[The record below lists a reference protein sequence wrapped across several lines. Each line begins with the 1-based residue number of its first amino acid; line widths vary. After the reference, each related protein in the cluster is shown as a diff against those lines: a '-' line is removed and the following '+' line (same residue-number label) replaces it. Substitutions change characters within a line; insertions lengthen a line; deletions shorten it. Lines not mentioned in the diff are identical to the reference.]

1 MDRKELII
9 MEQIIINWTKDELK
23 NTLIINATINGE
35 RIVKVVNVE
44 TVADKKLIE
53 DLKTLVQNGKL

>member
-1 MDRKELII
+1 

-53 DLKTLVQNGKL
+53 DLKILIQNG

>member
-1 MDRKELII
+1 

-44 TVADKKLIE
+44 TEEQRKLIE
-53 DLKTLVQNGKL
+53 DLKTLVQNG

>member
-1 MDRKELII
+1 MDRKGTFI

-53 DLKTLVQNGKL
+53 DLKTLVQNGN